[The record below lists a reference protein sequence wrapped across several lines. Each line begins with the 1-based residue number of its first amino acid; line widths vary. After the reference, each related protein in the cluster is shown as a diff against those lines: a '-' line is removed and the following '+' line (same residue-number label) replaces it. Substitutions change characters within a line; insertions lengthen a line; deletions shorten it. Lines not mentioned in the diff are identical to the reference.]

1 MKLRF
6 VALGLLL
13 TVSLLPAFSA
23 DDYRPGPD
31 SLPQPGVPKGTVAK
45 DSYTAAGTSVFPG
58 TIRDYQVYLPAGFDA
73 SKPAPF
79 MVFQDGV
86 IYQAPVVF
94 DNLVAKKEIPPLV
107 GIFVK
112 PGVVPAA
119 NENALPRF
127 NRSYEYDT
135 VNGNYARF
143 LVDELLPAIEKK
155 QGIRLST
162 DPNEAAIAG
171 SSSGGICAWQ
181 VAWERPDR
189 FRRVFTSVGTYVE
202 IHGGDQIPVLVRK
215 VEPKPI
221 RVFLQSGTGDNNLYC
236 GDWWMANQTMERAL
250 TWAGYD
256 VNHAWGDGGHNQ
268 KHATAIF
275 PDVLRWLWRD
285 WQTNKEI
292 KANPRGES
300 KWKGYEVVGEGEWTA
315 IPMPLAD
322 GKTRF
327 ETRRLC
333 SALDGTVFVLGDSQK
348 DVWSLSKEGM
358 WTSLPI
364 YLLAARRR
372 FAIEI
377 DSSGRI
383 ATLSDGA
390 EGSHHLRCWTRKGE
404 LIEPQISGNPFYSL
418 GDGLNAFTL
427 LHSGAIVGAMKPEY
441 DLDGSLVSGIRLI
454 KEGMEPYSFPSLFL
468 RGHAIEDLCVAP
480 DQTTVYASC
489 HRNTSISAC
498 TLEKKTV
505 TVDPFAAQPTA
516 VCEVPLHAQPFG
528 LLEHRVGEPAQPS
541 GMCVDTN
548 GWLYVATDLG
558 VQVLDP
564 CGRVNFILPT
574 PKQPHD
580 VCFGGP
586 DLTELFIACGDAI
599 YKRKTKAHGYLSGQ
613 MAPIKPASPKL

>member
-23 DDYRPGPD
+23 DDYRPGSD
-31 SLPQPGVPKGTVAK
+31 SLPQPGVPKGTVVK
-45 DSYTAAGTSVFPG
+45 DSYTAAETSVFPG

-189 FRRVFTSVGTYVE
+189 FRRVFTSVGTYVG

-300 KWKGYEVVGEGEWTA
+300 KWKGYEEVGEGEWTRFWA
-315 IPMPLAD
+315 GDAFAHHLTANQD
-322 GKTRF
+322 GQLFCSITGNTRSRVISLSPSGNEKTVVEF
-327 ETRRLC
+327 PGGNSSPYGLCVSSSGGLHVCDGETLRRVNQ
-333 SALDGTVFVLGDSQK
+333 DGTASV
-348 DVWSLSKEGM
+348 
-358 WTSLPI
+358 I
-364 YLLAARRR
+364 
-372 FAIEI
+372 
-377 DSSGRI
+377 
-383 ATLSDGA
+383 
-390 EGSHHLRCWTRKGE
+390 
-404 LIEPQISGNPFYSL
+404 
-418 GDGLNAFTL
+418 LNAEATGIVSFALTPDGRVYLAGSSMHKLASANPLSADARLRSFEPRDVDPL
-427 LHSGAIVGAMKPEY
+427 LPENP
-441 DLDGSLVSGIRLI
+441 DHVVL
-454 KEGMEPYSFPSLFL
+454 
-468 RGHAIEDLCVAP
+468 AP
-480 DQTTVYASC
+480 DQTHLYVTDSWRRFVFVWQIGSDGCLVNGQRYG
-489 HRNTSISAC
+489 RLELPDDC
-498 TLEKKTV
+498 TPYPHDFT
-505 TVDPFAAQPTA
+505 
-516 VCEVPLHAQPFG
+516 H
-528 LLEHRVGEPAQPS
+528 

-574 PKQPHD
+574 PKQPYD

-586 DLTELFIACGDAI
+586 DLSELFIACGDAI

-613 MAPIKPASPKL
+613 MAPLKPASPKL